1 MHTPPILIK
10 GMFSDADS
18 FCAAGVGWDVDF
30 RQLDGGT
37 LAASLEVV
45 AGPGLAVQ
53 RLHLDRRFH
62 QRGCPPPGVL
72 TFGLPNHSRILS
84 WHGTPLPRP
93 TLVNFNR
100 RGGFDSVSETG
111 FTAQTFSIA
120 EGVFQDA
127 TKTLGIELS
136 SEQIA
141 DAPDIFDIT
150 PIALE
155 RIRGAADN
163 LFGQSQFGST
173 AAEFTNSELQDE
185 LVLAIAAATGEIV
198 SSCYEQRYSQRQR
211 VVNRALDYINSK
223 RDAVSIRDLYRVSR
237 SSWRTLDRG
246 FQERFGVT
254 PKKYIIAT
262 RLVGA
267 RRTLQASPPET
278 RIADIAGEWGFAHL
292 GRFSTDYR
300 QMFGERPSDTLKN
313 WTVLSNRYRQS

>member
-1 MHTPPILIK
+1 MHTPPVLIK
-10 GMFSDADS
+10 RMFSDADS

-45 AGPGLAVQ
+45 AGPGIAAQ

-62 QRGCPPPGVL
+62 QRGCPPQGML

-84 WHGTPLPRP
+84 WHGTTLPKP

-100 RGGFDSVSETG
+100 GGGFDSVSETG

-120 EGVFQDA
+120 EEVFQDA
-127 TKTLGIELS
+127 TKILGIELS
-136 SEQIA
+136 PKQIV
-141 DAPDIFDIT
+141 DAPDIFNIT
-150 PIALE
+150 PIDLE
-155 RIRGAADN
+155 RIRDAADN
-163 LFGQSQFGST
+163 LFSQSQFGSPET
-173 AAEFTNSELQDE
+173 EFANMELRDE
-185 LVLAIAAATGEIV
+185 LVLAIAATTGELYP
-198 SSCYEQRYSQRQR
+198 SYDEKRYSQRQL
-211 VVNRALDYINSK
+211 VVNRALEYINSR
-223 RDAVSIRDLYRVSR
+223 RDAIAVRDLYRISG

-262 RLVGA
+262 RMIGA
-267 RRTLQASPPET
+267 RRALQASPPDT
-278 RIADIAGEWGFAHL
+278 RIADIAGEWGFSHL

-300 QMFGERPSDTLKN
+300 QMFGERPSNTLR
-313 WTVLSNRYRQS
+313 T